1 MDGRFARLLDLPPL
15 HVHVAMVLVMVVKI
29 DVDIVIVVV
38 VQVAFLVGSIIQHF
52 GLLLAPLGRGH
63 FGRVLLAPLGP
74 PVLEPNLPERES
86 IR

>member
-1 MDGRFARLLDLPPL
+1 
-15 HVHVAMVLVMVVKI
+15 MVLVMVVKI

-52 GLLLAPLGRGH
+52 GLLLAPLGSGH